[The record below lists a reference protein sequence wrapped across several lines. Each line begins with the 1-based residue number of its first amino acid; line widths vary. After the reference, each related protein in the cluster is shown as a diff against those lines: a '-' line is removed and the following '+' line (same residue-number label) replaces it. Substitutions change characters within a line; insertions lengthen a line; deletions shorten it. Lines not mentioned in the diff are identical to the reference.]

1 MDDFDLSSFD
11 TFDVQQ
17 RRMELANQP
26 VSEELLK
33 ARANTAR
40 MVKQYNATN
49 LLLGAMGKRAGA
61 PMSMPTY
68 EDNSAALNKQ
78 AGSQVKNELLQ
89 ALVKLQEQIGR
100 PLTMDEVPSVIKA
113 FNIGDDQLSMLND
126 VYPFLGLTREQ
137 QQKAKEQQSE
147 DRVAA
152 AYGDVMSYHRGLIAN
167 AGPETIGNRIE
178 EAIADI
184 NSRDDL
190 SPEEKQAASDQL
202 FEDFKNVA
210 SLNKESRSEIRAIKK
225 AEDEA
230 LQQARLTGQN
240 VTVAQYMD
248 KAIERINRGESWEQV
263 NRDIIADANDIISN
277 KEVMSSLQ
285 SQLKAI
291 KPQDKRT
298 AALISF
304 EEKQGKLTAEG
315 NRIRNIEEVI
325 QMEIDSRSQNPLMYD
340 FTGPMNEAMA
350 IENVFYNL
358 KIANPEAINEDL
370 FRAEFAK
377 FKAAIQKLEPEQQKA
392 EIMKAMKNA
401 SERLQLPV
409 RLLLYVAYGKKGYE
423 NLLKEGRT

>member
-33 ARANTAR
+33 ARANTER

-49 LLLGAMGKRAGA
+49 LLLGAMGKRTGA

-68 EDNSAALNKQ
+68 ADNSASVQKQ
-78 AGSQVKNELLQ
+78 AGQQVNREFLQ
-89 ALVKLQEQIGR
+89 SLTRLQEQIGR
-100 PLTMDEVPSVIKA
+100 PLTMDEIPAIAKA
-113 FNIGDDQLSMLND
+113 FNVGPSQLAVIKDYFPYIGISREEQRKRQKESSDLN
-126 VYPFLGLTREQ
+126 
-137 QQKAKEQQSE
+137 
-147 DRVAA
+147 VAA
-152 AYGDVMSYHRGLIAN
+152 AYDDVMQTHRGLIAN
-167 AGPETIGNRIE
+167 AGPETVGNRIE

-190 SPEEKQAASDQL
+190 SAEEKQAASDQL

-225 AEDEA
+225 SEDEA

-291 KPQDKRT
+291 KPEDKRT
-298 AALISF
+298 AARKSF
-304 EEKQGKLTAEG
+304 DELSSMLTVEE
-315 NRIRNIEEVI
+315 NR
-325 QMEIDSRSQNPLMYD
+325 SRSIDEAIEMQVMQRSSDPMMYG
-340 FTGPMNEAMA
+340 FTRPQNEAMA
-350 IENVFYNL
+350 VEKTFNVL
-358 KIANPEAINEDL
+358 KLVNPDAIDEFQFRQQYIDL
-370 FRAEFAK
+370 FNSGANNDQIESF
-377 FKAAIQKLEPEQQKA
+377 FIESS
-392 EIMKAMKNA
+392 KNLNVP
-401 SERLQLPV
+401 ERLL
-409 RLLLYVAYGKKGYE
+409 RYIALGRKGYE
-423 NLLKEGRT
+423 RLIRGD